1 MSKALDGKIAVITGA
16 GSGMGEASVERF
28 VGEGAF
34 VFVVDRSGKEV
45 EVASRFPEKAEA
57 FHADVTSIPD
67 IKKLFDHVNKRFGR
81 LDILFNNAG
90 SGGTTN
96 DLVPLHEN
104 SDEHIRNM
112 IAINLDSV
120 LFGVKYAVPLM
131 LRSGGGSIISTASSA
146 ALFAAPTM
154 AAYGAAK
161 GGVTALTLT
170 LARELGEY
178 NIRVNAICPGP
189 IQTPLLTYYLNA
201 GAIDRQFMI
210 SGTALKRLGRAQE
223 IANAALF
230 LASGEAS
237 YITGAIL
244 PVDGGQTL

>member
-1 MSKALDGKIAVITGA
+1 MSGALDGKIAVITGA
-16 GSGMGEASVERF
+16 ASGMGEASVERF
-28 VGEGAF
+28 IREGAF

-67 IKKLFDHVNKRFGR
+67 IKALFDHVNKRFGH

-90 SGGTTN
+90 SGGGTS
-96 DLVPLHEN
+96 DLVPLHKN
-104 SDEHIRNM
+104 TDEHIKNM
-112 IAINLDSV
+112 VAINLDSV

-131 LRSGGGSIISTASSA
+131 LRAGGGSIISTSSSA

-161 GGVTALTLT
+161 GGINALTLT

-178 NIRVNAICPGP
+178 KIRVNAICPGP
-189 IQTPLLTYYLNA
+189 IETPLLTYYLNA

-210 SGTALKRLGRAQE
+210 NLTALKRLGRSQE